1 MPAHVVHECCI
12 FRGNVSLV
20 LRGVCLQENIY
31 IFSTRKKRVERRP
44 CSVKTNP
51 RERCRQQLDGAALCK
66 KKNTWSHPVRAPK
79 AAVTSTSPGSSES
92 QRTGKPLREGGGDG
106 VGGRHDC
113 LSPDGSE
120 TQTIPAVPGT
130 GEIQTF
136 LYPLSCVL
144 GKLQVQ

>member
-92 QRTGKPLREGGGDG
+92 QRTGKPLREGGGG
-106 VGGRHDC
+106 MGLEGGMTACHLMGQKPRQYLQC
-113 LSPDGSE
+113 LG
-120 TQTIPAVPGT
+120 PGKYKRFFT
-130 GEIQTF
+130 
-136 LYPLSCVL
+136 L
-144 GKLQVQ
+144 